1 MTSKLDDARDAIV
14 NKVVDLLG
22 VYKTHI
28 LGSGSGSTPQLTVS
42 DNLKLLPAL
51 TLGLL
56 KHVSPGNPISYE
68 LGILGLSVTNF
79 AIGRFAPKLTDTY
92 RSAIKCHESFED
104 YASAIAYT
112 VHISYLILFAQYAC

>member
-1 MTSKLDDARDAIV
+1 MVHYAIDNVTGSDFLHATNIAAVERGLTSKLDDARDAIV

-56 KHVSPGNPISYE
+56 KHVSRYHTFLVN
-68 LGILGLSVTNF
+68 NM
-79 AIGRFAPKLTDTY
+79 
-92 RSAIKCHESFED
+92 
-104 YASAIAYT
+104 
-112 VHISYLILFAQYAC
+112 